1 MLQMNDDHDASASYD
16 DDDDYA
22 SVDVHEP
29 TEEDDDDDGDG
40 DGEDDDG
47 GDEVLELTDVDDTLN
62 YSKGTMRENDVLTVL
77 ARSVHNDKNHRVSSP
92 MMTKYEY
99 TKLRGFRLQQ
109 LASGCPPFVI
119 VPDTVCEMSEIFDLE
134 FAQRRIP
141 YIIKRQVSNTEF
153 EYWKVRDLT
162 ISNPPQIVR
171 T

>member
-1 MLQMNDDHDASASYD
+1 MNDDHDASASYD

-22 SVDVHEP
+22 SVAGDDDVHEP
-29 TEEDDDDDGDG
+29 GEEDDDDGDG
-40 DGEDDDG
+40 EEDG
-47 GDEVLELTDVDDTLN
+47 GDEVLELTDVDDTLH

-77 ARSVHNDKNHRVSSP
+77 ARSVHNDKNHRVSSS

-119 VPDTVCEMSEIFDLE
+119 VPDSVREMSEIFDLE

-162 ISNPPQIVR
+162 ISNAPQIVR